1 MRQYSIDRQNY
12 HIFKTESGEK
22 NPYVHFQ
29 WGKFDFRMTFKAGS
43 KETVRKNPKKV
54 LSAENGKS
62 AKRGFESRVAEPEP
76 DFFFQAVLLN

>member
-12 HIFKTESGEK
+12 HIFKTGTGEK
-22 NPYVHFQ
+22 NQYVHFQ

-54 LSAENGKS
+54 FSSIDSVTSIIKTIIQSLFPGKIVS
-62 AKRGFESRVAEPEP
+62 T
-76 DFFFQAVLLN
+76 LL